1 MQQKFIELKNYFR
14 ETFKQEPSYF
24 VRAPARV
31 NLIGEHID
39 YNGGLVLPIA
49 IKYEI
54 RLLAR
59 PRKDKQ
65 FRLESLQMEKT
76 YKGTL
81 PENPLNEA
89 SWVNYVFGVVHE
101 FQNEGI
107 EVPGFDAL
115 YDSDIPIG
123 SGLSS
128 SAAIEV
134 ASAWFIHNLLQTNH
148 SRLQIALL
156 SQRAENNFTGVQC
169 GLMDQAISAC
179 GEKGSALKLDC
190 AIPQIESVPI
200 SFSDHIGF
208 LIAHSGVHRGL
219 SASAYNERRS
229 QCEKALEIICNTSGK
244 NYDNLCSVPMSVLN
258 KVQSN
263 LSDVLFCRARHVIRE
278 QQRVIQAVDALRNGN
293 AKRFGEL
300 LNASHKSLAQ
310 DYEVSCPELDELT
323 SWLRSRPEVLGSRL
337 TGAGF
342 GGCTISLVQKHMAE
356 KILTDLKS
364 EFYASRDIDIPAFF
378 SEAESG
384 ASVLFTPTRAIIE
397 TKSFL

>member
-1 MQQKFIELKNYFR
+1 MTQQRFIELKNHFR
-14 ETFKQEPSYF
+14 EAFDEEPSYC
-24 VRAPARV
+24 VRAPGRV

-49 IKYEI
+49 IKCEI

-59 PRKDKQ
+59 PRRGKQ
-65 FRLESLQMEKT
+65 FRLKSLQIEKT
-76 YKGTL
+76 YNKTL
-81 PENPLNEA
+81 PKNPLDEP

-101 FQNEGI
+101 FQNEGLC
-107 EVPGFDAL
+107 VPGFDGL
-115 YDSDIPIG
+115 YDGDVPVG

-134 ASAWFIHNLLQTNH
+134 ASAWFIHSLLKTNH

-156 SQRAENNFTGVQC
+156 SQRAENNFAGVQC

-179 GEKGSALKLDC
+179 GKKGSALKLDC
-190 AIPQIESVPI
+190 AILQMESVPI
-200 SFSDHIGF
+200 SFSDQTEF
-208 LIAHSGVHRGL
+208 LIAHSGVYRGL
-219 SASAYNERRS
+219 SVSAYNERRL
-229 QCEKALEIICNTSGK
+229 QCKEALEIICNTSEK

-258 KVQSN
+258 KVQNN
-263 LSDVLFCRARHVIRE
+263 LSDILLRRARHVIRE
-278 QQRVIQAVDALRNGN
+278 KERVIQAVDALRNGN

-300 LNASHKSLAQ
+300 LNASHESLAQ

-323 SWLRSRPEVLGSRL
+323 SWLRSRPGVLGSRL

-342 GGCTISLVQKHMAE
+342 GGCTISLVQKHIAE

-364 EFYASRDIDIPAFF
+364 EFYASRGIDPPAFF
-378 SEAESG
+378 SGAEPG
-384 ASVLFTPTRAIIE
+384 ASCKKCT
-397 TKSFL
+397 

>member
-1 MQQKFIELKNYFR
+1 MTQQRFTELKDYFR
-14 ETFKQEPSYF
+14 ETFEQEPSYC
-24 VRAPARV
+24 VRAPGRV

-49 IKYEI
+49 IKCEI

-59 PRKDKQ
+59 PRKDKE
-65 FRLESLQMEKT
+65 FHLKSLQMEKT
-76 YKGTL
+76 YKGML
-81 PENPLNEA
+81 PENPLDEPN
-89 SWVNYVFGVVHE
+89 WVNYVFGVIHE
-101 FQNEGI
+101 FQNKGLEI
-107 EVPGFDAL
+107 PGFDAL
-115 YDSDIPIG
+115 YDGDVPVS

-134 ASAWFIHNLLQTNH
+134 ASAWFIHSLLQTNH

-190 AIPQIESVPI
+190 AIPQIESI
-200 SFSDHIGF
+200 TIGFSNQTEF

-219 SASAYNERRS
+219 STSVYNERRS
-229 QCEKALEIICNTSGK
+229 QCEEALEVICNISGK

-258 KVQSN
+258 KVQNN
-263 LSDVLFCRARHVIRE
+263 LSDVLLHRAHHVIKE
-278 QQRVIQAVDALRNGN
+278 QQRVIQALDALHNGN
-293 AKRFGEL
+293 AKRFGKL
-300 LNASHKSLAQ
+300 LNASHKSLAR

-323 SWLRSRPEVLGSRL
+323 SWLQSRPGVLGCRL

-364 EFYASRDIDIPAFF
+364 EFYASRGIDPPVFF
-378 SEAESG
+378 SEAEPG
-384 ASVLFTPTRAIIE
+384 ASVLLTPT
-397 TKSFL
+397 KQQ